1 MSASQAAEAIAF
13 EILDRHH
20 EAGQPLIVRDS
31 LTATVAAAMGS
42 GTTQLVL
49 ITGPPGTGKTIFC
62 ATLLRDHPDWVPYF
76 MRSDSITV
84 SESADATSFLL
95 GIGTQLALR
104 RPDLFTT
111 APVSVDVAQR
121 TEGNIAEGGRLIG
134 LHIGDLTASPFYPI
148 ALTVEQNL
156 ASVAGTATAIEI
168 DRATID
174 PRLLHLD
181 LLVQLALV
189 DPAAELAERNPG
201 EQIVIVVDGL
211 DEAIEHGTGQTV
223 IDVLTKLP
231 PLPSNVVFIA
241 TSRPVPA
248 LARVRAR
255 FSTALTSVTLGDDPE
270 VRKDIRKLATVI
282 VESAQTIIADA
293 ARTIEI
299 VERLVTAAHGNFAYL
314 GAFQRAVASTGTTA
328 YATELLELIDANRL
342 PPGLDSLYAVFARA
356 IRRQVEELGAFES
369 ASAEG
374 AAVAAWPGVGKRLA
388 GALCVARE
396 PLSVAQL
403 CEFGSIVTWASDA
416 ELVLEKFRPFLDG
429 AQRLQF
435 FHTSMPE
442 YLTAEQTHLDAADI
456 WIDPVEW
463 HQRFVNRYR
472 RGVVRWSAVDWGQV
486 DNYGLRHVVDHLAA
500 AGGLD
505 AGTAAELV
513 TRALRTQIRIRL
525 GSDLP
530 FRRLVDIAERVGTE
544 NTEGGPRF
552 SAHVFYALV
561 RNYVE
566 RTNRRAPQL
575 LFEVLARGNRV
586 AEAVAA
592 AQLRKAG
599 QPRFEALKAV
609 YEALDDAQRAEH
621 TELIGLDQLVAACL
635 DERPSP
641 PQVQTGPRYMVLDL
655 RRECLLDSARL
666 IAPHDLDRALTLATA
681 ADQTGAAHDELISEI
696 VASAEPAAAVGLA
709 ARLRAPTAGA
719 RSAALA
725 RRGGVATPAELDE
738 CWALFEAAGPLERLR
753 TAVYLLAC
761 SPVGDERAL
770 HALRGV
776 LADLP
781 DMAPRL
787 TVQFPVTDPAE
798 MTKLIAEADRIK
810 TATDTVKAVVAAID
824 TLSDQPAVA
833 ENILDTLTPR
843 IGNAAEHVLRDI
855 AGAYARLG
863 LGDKMR
869 AAADRALAD
878 IRASQAAESDNRAP
892 ENPAQD
898 RQEVAREITVL
909 DPAWADQ
916 IVQTLVDELAV
927 ALEAAAD
934 DDRPAAVGQAHE
946 VFAALLAWHPDGA
959 ARAGRL
965 ILDYTTPDCTTAQLR
980 TLTTDLAVMACDV
993 AVRTA
998 QPTAAALLDALITMG
1013 EPILSFDNDRSVTVS
1028 SSPFVNRGALP
1039 GDTKMRISYMRN
1051 IYTYWR
1057 SGRDARVFP
1066 HPADVLRSV
1075 EPNGSWVGARSSW
1088 AGVVRAVVDLV
1099 AAESTELAAALCARL
1114 ADPAE
1119 QAIGTANLA
1128 ACGFDD
1134 GSDEVARQHLDA
1146 ALARLG
1152 DIGVWFDNSLPGSSL
1167 EAQAADYL
1175 DPEQRARFEIAVR
1188 LIGRSTASA
1197 AQLARTL
1204 RSDYLRNTYRAQLAW
1219 QTARNI
1225 DPADV
1230 QLAQRVLGRVEA
1242 IRAELVDPVQA
1253 DLVQLE
1259 IAVATVEAIS
1269 AAAARRTLGQ
1279 ISRAVI
1285 ARLGEILVWLREAP
1299 APDPA
1304 ALLDAMA
1311 RSLSDLPLLDVAWLA
1326 ANYGEILADLDHEQ
1340 DAADF
1345 VNLTWA
1351 ALSAAEPLVRVRA
1364 AELLA
1369 WRASDPLDVLGTAL
1383 QLVPQIA
1390 NPHLA
1395 APALGNLLAPGIA
1408 LTGAGFVA
1416 ELLDAITENG
1426 FSFLMSSLE
1435 HAAGSLVNKFGP
1447 EVVADLDT
1455 SFRAA
1460 LRVLNPDGV
1469 PEQEILDGVLPLGH
1483 CCVVPLCDTGA

>member
-1 MSASQAAEAIAF
+1 MNASQAGEAIAF
-13 EILDRHH
+13 EILHRHH
-20 EAGQPLIVRDS
+20 QAGQPLIVRDS
-31 LTATVAAAMGS
+31 LTATVAAAVGS

-104 RPDLFTT
+104 RPELFTT

-121 TEGNIAEGGRLIG
+121 AEGDVAEGGRLIG

-201 EQIVIVVDGL
+201 EQIVVVVDGL

-223 IDVLTKLP
+223 MDVLTKLP

-282 VESAQTIIADA
+282 VESAQTITADA
-293 ARTIEI
+293 ARTMKI

-328 YATELLELIDANRL
+328 YATELLELIEANRL

-374 AAVAAWPGVGKRLA
+374 VAVAAWPGVGRRLA

-403 CEFGSIVTWASDA
+403 REFGSIVTWASDV
-416 ELVLEKFRPFLDG
+416 ELVLEKLRPFLDG
-429 AQRLQF
+429 TQRLQF

-472 RGVVRWSAVDWGQV
+472 RGVVRWSAVDWAKV

-513 TRALRTQIRIRL
+513 TRALRTQIRTRL

-544 NTEGGPRF
+544 STEGGPQF

-592 AQLRKAG
+592 AQLREAG
-599 QPRFEALKAV
+599 QARFEALKAV
-609 YEALDDAQRAEH
+609 YEALDGAQRAEH
-621 TELIGLDQLVAACL
+621 AELIGLDQLVAACL
-635 DERPSP
+635 DERPPP
-641 PQVQTGPRYMVLDL
+641 PQVQTGPRFMIADR

-709 ARLRAPTAGA
+709 ARLRAPTAGT

-738 CWALFEAAGPLERLR
+738 CWTLFEAAGPPERLR
-753 TAVYLLAC
+753 PPPTC
-761 SPVGDERAL
+761 SPAR
-770 HALRGV
+770 R
-776 LADLP
+776 
-781 DMAPRL
+781 
-787 TVQFPVTDPAE
+787 PA
-798 MTKLIAEADRIK
+798 TSGHSRRY
-810 TATDTVKAVVAAID
+810 AACWPICPIW
-824 TLSDQPAVA
+824 L
-833 ENILDTLTPR
+833 
-843 IGNAAEHVLRDI
+843 
-855 AGAYARLG
+855 
-863 LGDKMR
+863 R
-869 AAADRALAD
+869 AA
-878 IRASQAAESDNRAP
+878 P
-892 ENPAQD
+892 
-898 RQEVAREITVL
+898 
-909 DPAWADQ
+909 
-916 IVQTLVDELAV
+916 
-927 ALEAAAD
+927 
-934 DDRPAAVGQAHE
+934 
-946 VFAALLAWHPDGA
+946 
-959 ARAGRL
+959 
-965 ILDYTTPDCTTAQLR
+965 
-980 TLTTDLAVMACDV
+980 
-993 AVRTA
+993 
-998 QPTAAALLDALITMG
+998 
-1013 EPILSFDNDRSVTVS
+1013 
-1028 SSPFVNRGALP
+1028 
-1039 GDTKMRISYMRN
+1039 
-1051 IYTYWR
+1051 
-1057 SGRDARVFP
+1057 
-1066 HPADVLRSV
+1066 
-1075 EPNGSWVGARSSW
+1075 
-1088 AGVVRAVVDLV
+1088 
-1099 AAESTELAAALCARL
+1099 
-1114 ADPAE
+1114 
-1119 QAIGTANLA
+1119 
-1128 ACGFDD
+1128 
-1134 GSDEVARQHLDA
+1134 
-1146 ALARLG
+1146 
-1152 DIGVWFDNSLPGSSL
+1152 
-1167 EAQAADYL
+1167 
-1175 DPEQRARFEIAVR
+1175 
-1188 LIGRSTASA
+1188 
-1197 AQLARTL
+1197 
-1204 RSDYLRNTYRAQLAW
+1204 
-1219 QTARNI
+1219 
-1225 DPADV
+1225 
-1230 QLAQRVLGRVEA
+1230 
-1242 IRAELVDPVQA
+1242 
-1253 DLVQLE
+1253 
-1259 IAVATVEAIS
+1259 
-1269 AAAARRTLGQ
+1269 
-1279 ISRAVI
+1279 
-1285 ARLGEILVWLREAP
+1285 
-1299 APDPA
+1299 
-1304 ALLDAMA
+1304 
-1311 RSLSDLPLLDVAWLA
+1311 
-1326 ANYGEILADLDHEQ
+1326 
-1340 DAADF
+1340 
-1345 VNLTWA
+1345 
-1351 ALSAAEPLVRVRA
+1351 
-1364 AELLA
+1364 
-1369 WRASDPLDVLGTAL
+1369 
-1383 QLVPQIA
+1383 
-1390 NPHLA
+1390 
-1395 APALGNLLAPGIA
+1395 
-1408 LTGAGFVA
+1408 
-1416 ELLDAITENG
+1416 
-1426 FSFLMSSLE
+1426 
-1435 HAAGSLVNKFGP
+1435 
-1447 EVVADLDT
+1447 
-1455 SFRAA
+1455 
-1460 LRVLNPDGV
+1460 
-1469 PEQEILDGVLPLGH
+1469 
-1483 CCVVPLCDTGA
+1483 